1 MFQRRSYDQQVEDEV
16 HVSCFSFGR
25 KKSKN
30 AALARGGHLTDLPPG
45 LFVAPSSSDLS
56 VASCSLSSIG
66 AVHEVS
72 PLHLDIPFVA
82 ASPQSHSNTLASIER
97 FDTPRASNYG
107 PVSEAGKARVA
118 ARKHSMR
125 QEHLAAIAKLNTFA
139 KKRSSKPPYS
149 ASGSDSGSCQSASR
163 HSTPVAASVS
173 SQHHQQLPGSR
184 QRPPSV
190 TVNNSPH
197 VHGEP
202 GWSDEPVLAN
212 AMSVSGSVRGASD
225 WYQDDSGQNQ
235 SACQV
240 PSIDP
245 VSSGGPASLDMPGQP
260 NISTTADDLQ
270 GQPLVHAAN
279 LSSVPLLAQDSSLGA
294 STSSSCA
301 DSADF
306 QSSKAPKA
314 AAACSRCDSLS
325 SSQQDS
331 SSPMHSNTSAS
342 SFYTKAGSMSS
353 KACSSPVRHNSAV
366 SKSQMLG
373 TVGPAHSALEPGPT
387 TASQLLHQPSSQ
399 VEPSRQPAAAAYKEE
414 AAQNDAETIAAQHKG
429 NPVWAQL
436 RQDDA
441 QASLASRESSPDE
454 SLIAEGWIVAGTIM
468 SNRDYR
474 SDGENAVPNVSSA
487 ASMASAAVPQK
498 ATPSQSS
505 STASAA
511 LSDDELAQLT
521 QELSVLSE
529 QPRSQMTPQQI
540 GRYLDIR
547 IRLGRAGSVASVG
560 RHQAEAAVQAVK
572 TAVKE
577 VATPTRPSPTAPTA
591 GQHSNSRAKPD
602 SSIAASRP
610 RKAAGKTTE
619 LPASRQKRPPEK
631 RGGENSAGGYV
642 PAYMKATAS
651 VKAKD
656 AHDQQA
662 QIAAARSALSEK
674 KWNRA

>member
-306 QSSKAPKA
+306 QSS
-314 AAACSRCDSLS
+314 
-325 SSQQDS
+325 
-331 SSPMHSNTSAS
+331 
-342 SFYTKAGSMSS
+342 
-353 KACSSPVRHNSAV
+353 
-366 SKSQMLG
+366 
-373 TVGPAHSALEPGPT
+373 PAHSALEPGPT